1 MSAKAGLE
9 RGQNLKKQQY
19 MVQMNASESEK
30 DLGGHR
36 CWVTYI
42 LNSCKFLYF
51 LFSKK
56 IKNIMVARQI
66 IFSNGPK

>member
-9 RGQNLKKQQY
+9 RGQNRKKQQY

-30 DLGGHR
+30 DLGGLR

-42 LNSCKFLYF
+42 LNSCKF
-51 LFSKK
+51 
-56 IKNIMVARQI
+56 
-66 IFSNGPK
+66 